1 MTPLYVGNGLI
12 INRIPI
18 FGQRGKSEGVVN
30 DEAKKVLNKI
40 TRFFNGINFLCY
52 EKWDTGNS
60 REKGFPLSL
69 SHVLAN
75 SKFISLIHC
84 FNLMRFA

>member
-52 EKWDTGNS
+52 EK
-60 REKGFPLSL
+60 
-69 SHVLAN
+69 
-75 SKFISLIHC
+75 
-84 FNLMRFA
+84 